1 MAEAAYKD
9 GSGEPVTQESTEKS
23 PLNIYQ
29 MHLQLQQKYFR

>member
-29 MHLQLQQKYFR
+29 MHL